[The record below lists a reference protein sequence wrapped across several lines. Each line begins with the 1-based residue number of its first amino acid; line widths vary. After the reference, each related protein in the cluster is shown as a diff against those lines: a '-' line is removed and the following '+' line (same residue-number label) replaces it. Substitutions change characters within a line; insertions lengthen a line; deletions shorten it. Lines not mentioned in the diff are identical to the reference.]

1 MLCDSGVPA
10 ATPLITSG
18 TLPMATF
25 VSSTLAAFA
34 GSSAATSALTT
45 AMPSRLFAGAA
56 LDSTS
61 TAVALELLM
70 PPMQTVGMEAWP
82 ADERAER
89 MERMPDV
96 PMMDFV
102 SFLL

>member
-1 MLCDSGVPA
+1 
-10 ATPLITSG
+10 
-18 TLPMATF
+18 MATF
-25 VSSTLAAFA
+25 VNSTRAAFA

-70 PPMQTVGMEAWP
+70 PPMQTVGMEWP
-82 ADERAER
+82 AEERAER
-89 MERMPDV
+89 MERMPEV